1 MVHFGGYYGV
11 LLARLLCPYLEDT
24 FNGNGISYDK
34 HSLKQTEGNRMD
46 ITVYPIGRLWFLDC
60 LCYD

>member
-1 MVHFGGYYGV
+1 MIHFGGYYGV
-11 LLARLLCPYLEDT
+11 LLVQSLYPYLEDT